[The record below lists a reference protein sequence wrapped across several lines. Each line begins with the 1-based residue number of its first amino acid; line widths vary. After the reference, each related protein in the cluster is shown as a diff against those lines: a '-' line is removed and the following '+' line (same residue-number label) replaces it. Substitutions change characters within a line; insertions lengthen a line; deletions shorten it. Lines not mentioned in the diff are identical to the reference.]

1 MKNGQFHMDFNLVI
15 EVVSSSFDSFN
26 IQIRLSHV
34 WFFRNY
40 VSMELI
46 IIAGGGSM
54 AIFGTFLLA

>member
-34 WFFRNY
+34 WFFGNY

-46 IIAGGGSM
+46 IIAGKGSM